1 MSHPVSCRIKRMK
14 RSSKNMAII
23 TNDYLT
29 ISKEQLAKAAAEYYR
44 RTIEQPAEYRDS
56 AIQLLVERAG
66 TARKPRRRN
75 TK

>member
-1 MSHPVSCRIKRMK
+1 MIWKGSIAGHVRDEG
-14 RSSKNMAII
+14 A
-23 TNDYLT
+23 
-29 ISKEQLAKAAAEYYR
+29 AKLLRLIAEKMDEAVAMTKKMCAAFQVPEHLVGG
-44 RTIEQPAEYRDS
+44 S